1 MVLKY
6 YADINDKLVYDL
18 LRQAGIKTDNQFIDF
33 SDSSWQ
39 VFPDTGRS
47 TGANII
53 FYQGGPIYHGT
64 NFPVPVSWSSA
75 ESEYNAS
82 CTAGM
87 ALAPFRILIDEF
99 LNKDLDTFTEEA
111 PLVVLDSKYDMCMA
125 NNGKDTKD
133 TSHIARITNF
143 FRNS

>member
-1 MVLKY
+1 
-6 YADINDKLVYDL
+6 
-18 LRQAGIKTDNQFIDF
+18 
-33 SDSSWQ
+33 
-39 VFPDTGRS
+39 
-47 TGANII
+47 
-53 FYQGGPIYHGT
+53 
-64 NFPVPVSWSSA
+64 
-75 ESEYNAS
+75 
-82 CTAGM
+82 M

-111 PLVVLDSKYDMCMA
+111 PLVVLDSKYDMCRA